1 MNMRVYENLFFEA
14 KAKGIFFIFREIFCL
29 VYTVKIM
36 VPVKKYDRNYSE
48 DSENSF
54 CGFVSV

>member
-1 MNMRVYENLFFEA
+1 MRVYENLFFEA